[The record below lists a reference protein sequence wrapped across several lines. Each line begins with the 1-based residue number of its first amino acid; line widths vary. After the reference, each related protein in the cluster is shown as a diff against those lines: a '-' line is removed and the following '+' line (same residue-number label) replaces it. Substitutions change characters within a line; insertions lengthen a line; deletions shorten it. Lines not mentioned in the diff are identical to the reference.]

1 MKLVQLIF
9 CTLNNIRLINVSI
22 ENKNSFIIFEIP
34 EVFI

>member
-9 CTLNNIRLINVSI
+9 CILNNIRLINVSI
-22 ENKNSFIIFEIP
+22 DNQNSFIIFEIP